1 MQFSNSSLHP
11 EARWQTMVPNLR
23 KLILRWQLKLKF
35 DRMHRKL
42 KNYQPLKM
50 IAAVIRWFSPAF
62 LRRHLPSH
70 HPVPPASSL
79 ARSLP
84 CHQQQPWLQRAR
96 GSCAPLPSSM
106 AILQTVCVQRS
117 QKSEHKKSTTA
128 TTTQISTKDF
138 LRIQEPTNTR
148 CNETNGRVTR
158 TLPLRFSRF
167 FRQPAQFIREDDAD
181 RFFQREHSFLHP
193 KQRKIY
199 NNLSPWSRK
208 IPKTGS
214 ENLPE
219 EAHSACLPWCHGPST
234 PFNQKRNPSKP
245 QTKSI

>member
-1 MQFSNSSLHP
+1 MTNHGPKTQKTNP
-11 EARWQTMVPNLR
+11 QVTT
-23 KLILRWQLKLKF
+23 QLKF

-50 IAAVIRWFSPAF
+50 IAAVIRWFSLA
-62 LRRHLPSH
+62 LLSRYSPSH

-79 ARSLP
+79 ARALR
-84 CHQQQPWLQRAR
+84 CHQQPPWLQRAR

-117 QKSEHKKSTTA
+117 QKSEHKKSTTTT
-128 TTTQISTKDF
+128 TTTQISTKDS
-138 LRIQEPTNTR
+138 LWIREPTNTR
-148 CNETNGRVTR
+148 CNETIGKVTR

-219 EAHSACLPWCHGPST
+219 EAHSACLPWFHGPST
-234 PFNQKRNPSKP
+234 PFNPKRNPSKP